1 MQYFPRGGEAQHQIR
16 SDGPL
21 LALLLVTA
29 LLIVSA
35 TPRDDDVSFFMLDG
49 PSFQLDKTLACLDLD
64 RRSGLFVDSEH
75 PGAERP
81 AKNLGALWIYHALR
95 SHPRR
100 VDDAEKGDV
109 VYIPME
115 PNLEHQERN
124 RYRSKKCGRQE
135 DGSTDWGE
143 HIKNQAK
150 ALVKHAAAHP
160 DAKQRLVMSCVSW
173 TCQEFFID
181 KAAKEFLDAAHSG
194 HLAIHE
200 QNPRWSGSWPP
211 ARRVIV
217 PYVPHSALTD
227 AFSQATRE
235 VG

>member
-81 AKNLGALWIYHALR
+81 AMNLGALWIYHALR

-115 PNLEHQERN
+115 PNL
-124 RYRSKKCGRQE
+124 
-135 DGSTDWGE
+135 
-143 HIKNQAK
+143 
-150 ALVKHAAAHP
+150 
-160 DAKQRLVMSCVSW
+160 AKQMHKPRHPGLQPLRLWCFHTLQS
-173 TCQEFFID
+173 
-181 KAAKEFLDAAHSG
+181 
-194 HLAIHE
+194 HLAAQTIG
-200 QNPRWSGSWPP
+200 SGNQLLCHLLPQVW
-211 ARRVIV
+211 
-217 PYVPHSALTD
+217 H
-227 AFSQATRE
+227 
-235 VG
+235 